1 MTTTAV
7 SRRSTRNDS
16 KLPAEWTVPG
26 SLSSAMLHHKSIVRD
41 GPCSDFRRSEML
53 NADRDAA
60 CSRKC
65 VVRPTALPASIRAR
79 LGLLE
84 RRGSI

>member
-16 KLPAEWTVPG
+16 KLSAEWPMPG
-26 SLSSAMLHHKSIVRD
+26 GLSSAMLHHKSIVRD
-41 GPCSDFRRSEML
+41 GPRRDSRRSEML
-53 NADRDAA
+53 NADREAA
-60 CSRKC
+60 CCRKC